1 MEVPMAYS
9 QSRQL
14 TLFPQ
19 QQVSW
24 DAFSDDLQDA
34 IEEVVSLLLECEMEP
49 KEDQQQEQLQQTE
62 ATHV

>member
-1 MEVPMAYS
+1 MEVPMAQS

-14 TLFPQ
+14 TFFPQ

-24 DAFSDDLQDA
+24 DAFSEELQDV
-34 IEEVVSLLLECEMEP
+34 IEEAVSLLLECEMEP
-49 KEDQQQEQLQQTE
+49 QEDQQPKQHQPTE